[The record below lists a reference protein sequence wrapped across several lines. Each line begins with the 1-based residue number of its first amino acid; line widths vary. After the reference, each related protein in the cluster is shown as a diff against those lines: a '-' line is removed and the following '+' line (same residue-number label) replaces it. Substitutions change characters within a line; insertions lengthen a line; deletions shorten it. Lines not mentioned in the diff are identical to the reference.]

1 MSLDTL
7 SFEHEEQAKNW
18 LKFLR
23 GKRERQVKE
32 VEACFE
38 DQREMFQEDMYT
50 RDEVTRM
57 LGSLQSAVRS
67 TVMTDQQMTANMSVL
82 LIRQMFEEAEAAEI
96 DMDLDMTIVEDHNL
110 LSEVSKIAIDAPT
123 RKDRRRKNVK
133 LDGIRDEHQR
143 MMRDFESLKEE
154 NAKLQKS
161 CASLERKLGRAK
173 STIGSRDEEI
183 EQLRKTLDIAN
194 RKLDSIQ
201 TEAAAAQLPPQE
213 EVARWTRARWSPP
226 RGQRVL
232 VTLLHAPRGDSLHL
246 HHREKHLPPSSAAQG
261 TRTMNAFTTSSRR
274 PAPSSP
280 RTVSTPRMH
289 GTPRLKESCVRH
301 SSGSCGTS

>member
-1 MSLDTL
+1 MIKRVRNEPGHLGSA
-7 SFEHEEQAKNW
+7 EEQAKNW

-50 RDEVTRM
+50 RDEVLRM

-201 TEAAAAQLPPQE
+201 TGSGGSAAA
-213 EVARWTRARWSPP
+213 
-226 RGQRVL
+226 
-232 VTLLHAPRGDSLHL
+232 
-246 HHREKHLPPSSAAQG
+246 
-261 TRTMNAFTTSSRR
+261 
-274 PAPSSP
+274 
-280 RTVSTPRMH
+280 
-289 GTPRLKESCVRH
+289 
-301 SSGSCGTS
+301 SSGGGRDGRGSGVLRGVKEFW